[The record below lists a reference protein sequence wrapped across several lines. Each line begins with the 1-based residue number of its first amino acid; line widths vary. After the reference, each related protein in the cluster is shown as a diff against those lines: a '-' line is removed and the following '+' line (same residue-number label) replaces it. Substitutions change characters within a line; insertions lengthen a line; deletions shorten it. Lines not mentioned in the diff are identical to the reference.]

1 MWGFGRVKRRNSLIP
16 KSSAS
21 SLSFHGKRSQTVK
34 PPARIFVEP
43 FMVVLLTKQ
52 RTPNAKHT
60 TKTACDD
67 VIASKITQPSLF
79 SFQTSSQLIIW

>member
-1 MWGFGRVKRRNSLIP
+1 MKRRNSVIP
-16 KSSAS
+16 KSSAP
-21 SLSFHGKRSQTVK
+21 SLYFHGKRSQTVK

-43 FMVVLLTKQ
+43 FMVAPLTKQ
-52 RTPNAKHT
+52 RTLNAKQT

-79 SFQTSSQLIIW
+79 SFQTSSQLNIW